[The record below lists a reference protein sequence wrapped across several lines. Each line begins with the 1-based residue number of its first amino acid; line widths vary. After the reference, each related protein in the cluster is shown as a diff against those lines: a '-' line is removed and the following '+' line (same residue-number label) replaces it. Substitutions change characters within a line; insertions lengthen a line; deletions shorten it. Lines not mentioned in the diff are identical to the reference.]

1 MMTRWSWIQAAV
13 TPRRVLVA
21 RSMPCLTASSK
32 LCGEVEEISVTRATD
47 MALPPDL
54 SFCRAQ
60 TGWLH
65 ERLAR
70 ARSPTSPTTRRLP
83 RSSGMRNGR
92 GRTVLLADGEADQE

>member
-21 RSMPCLTASSK
+21 RSMPCLIASSK

-54 SFCRAQ
+54 WFCQPQ
-60 TGWLH
+60 TDRSQ
-65 ERLAR
+65 EKLAR
-70 ARSPTSPTTRRLP
+70 AAPPATPSMTALQ
-83 RSSGMRNGR
+83 GR
-92 GRTVLLADGEADQE
+92 QARTAEPAVRCVTLHHA